1 MRPAPDASTPWGA
14 LGAASAGSGTV
25 CARESPRRHWHRCA
39 LRCRDRAPYPVSP
52 HPALPPLPLGAPLA
66 FKPPNP
72 LCAGSLEIYRPH
84 NSLTNSA
91 PQKHSRAE
99 IAVAP
104 PSAPGRG
111 PKPYD
116 AVPRQPSQLW
126 RGWEEQGMHVINI
139 KSYLLQTEDLY
150 CTSLTHIHKN
160 TIYTERLGGAGAL
173 RGALRRPPLPPRQEG
188 LYRRHVGR
196 RRSRRADEHH
206 LKHVWVEW
214 SPRRAHHAD
223 IWRKA
228 KRMERRGQSTSS
240 SLGNPQSARGL
251 RTLGVKPG
259 PEKLLALQP
268 RGRSPARQSLI
279 RHFRLGVGSNCV

>member
-173 RGALRRPPLPPRQEG
+173 RGALRRPRTPHARRGCTDGTLVAEG
-188 LYRRHVGR
+188 LGEPTSIIRRTCG
-196 RRSRRADEHH
+196 
-206 LKHVWVEW
+206 W
-214 SPRRAHHAD
+214 SGPPRRAHHAD

-251 RTLGVKPG
+251 RTLGAKPG